1 MRSPNFM
8 YNVFDRSRSMLDFPE
23 IATLSPIGVL
33 CEPMT
38 INELCANSVEY
49 IINKAQSKKIVI
61 AWSGGIDSTLVL
73 SELLKRVP
81 TSQLTV
87 MLNNNSILEYP
98 EFYKKYIE
106 NKIDITPMNFYN
118 DDNIVACLKD
128 GVFVTG
134 ALFDKIFG
142 SSLYAVL
149 PPDRLAQSINDFI
162 SELNESTKTA
172 YLKLIQACPITLM
185 TVKDFF
191 WWFEYTLGY
200 QDEELKW
207 ALDVPTSIVGEN
219 ILHFASGTGWNN
231 FAVSTEIEAKYPGY
245 SYNNYKMLL
254 KKQLYEFTKDEQYT
268 QYKVKVVSWRKYRTA
283 NQRKLTR
290 ALYIDTNWTRGYS
303 F

>member
-1 MRSPNFM
+1 M
-8 YNVFDRSRSMLDFPE
+8 
-23 IATLSPIGVL
+23 
-33 CEPMT
+33 
-38 INELCANSVEY
+38 
-49 IINKAQSKKIVI
+49 IILWLVSKT
-61 AWSGGIDSTLVL
+61 GY
-73 SELLKRVP
+73 LLH
-81 TSQLTV
+81 
-87 MLNNNSILEYP
+87 
-98 EFYKKYIE
+98 
-106 NKIDITPMNFYN
+106 
-118 DDNIVACLKD
+118 
-128 GVFVTG
+128 
-134 ALFDKIFG
+134 KIFG

>member
-128 GVFVTG
+128 GVFVT
-134 ALFDKIFG
+134 
-142 SSLYAVL
+142 
-149 PPDRLAQSINDFI
+149 
-162 SELNESTKTA
+162 
-172 YLKLIQACPITLM
+172 
-185 TVKDFF
+185 
-191 WWFEYTLGY
+191 
-200 QDEELKW
+200 
-207 ALDVPTSIVGEN
+207 
-219 ILHFASGTGWNN
+219 
-231 FAVSTEIEAKYPGY
+231 
-245 SYNNYKMLL
+245 
-254 KKQLYEFTKDEQYT
+254 
-268 QYKVKVVSWRKYRTA
+268 
-283 NQRKLTR
+283 
-290 ALYIDTNWTRGYS
+290 
-303 F
+303 